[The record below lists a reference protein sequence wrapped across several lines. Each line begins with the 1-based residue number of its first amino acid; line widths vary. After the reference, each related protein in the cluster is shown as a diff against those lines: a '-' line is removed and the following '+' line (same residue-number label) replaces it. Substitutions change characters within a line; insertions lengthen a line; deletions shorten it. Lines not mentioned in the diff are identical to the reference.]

1 MEQAEG
7 REGATNHQAGADTAV
22 LVKTRQ
28 EPVHIDFSVYFFSAD
43 GTGTGSNKYDLLMS
57 CAKFADEHGFKA
69 VWTPERHFVT
79 FGGLY
84 PNPSL
89 LAAAIAVQTKRLE
102 IRAGSV
108 VLPLH
113 SPVRIAEEWGLV
125 DNLSNGRVGIS
136 FATGWHQNDFVIKPE
151 NYHDRRE
158 MMFAGIPLVR
168 DLWAGRPVSL
178 PGVDGVPQSVLTL
191 PRPVQPELPV
201 WVTSTSPRTWHRSGQ
216 IGAGVLSGMPSSIN
230 DLAEYIRDYRLARAQ
245 NGHDPRSGTVSIML
259 HTFLGTDRDLI
270 KEMVRE
276 PLKDYL
282 KNYMRQTKDAD
293 QEQTEQLLEKAFEH
307 YMDESSLIGT
317 PESCARMAR
326 KLAGAG
332 VNEINCLVDFGIEK
346 KDVMNS
352 LHLLAEMRQDIC
364 R

>member
-1 MEQAEG
+1 
-7 REGATNHQAGADTAV
+7 
-22 LVKTRQ
+22 
-28 EPVHIDFSVYFFSAD
+28 
-43 GTGTGSNKYDLLMS
+43 MS
-57 CAKFADEHGFKA
+57 CAKFADEHGLKA

-89 LAAAIAVQTKRLE
+89 LAAAIAVVTKRVE

-113 SPVRIAEEWGLV
+113 SPIRIAEEWGLV

-158 MMFAGIPLVR
+158 LMFRGIPLVR
-168 DLWAGRPVSL
+168 DLWAGRKVML
-178 PGVDGVPQSVLTL
+178 PGVDGVEMPVRTL
-191 PRPVQPELPV
+191 PRPVQAELPV
-201 WVTSTSPRTWHRSGQ
+201 WVSSTSPRTWQRSGE
-216 IGAGVLSGMPSSIN
+216 IGANVLSGMPSSIN
-230 DLAEYIRDYRLARAQ
+230 DLAEYIRDYRLARARH
-245 NGHDPRSGTVSIML
+245 GHDPRSGKVSIML
-259 HTFLGTDRDLI
+259 HTYLGSDRDAI
-270 KEMVRE
+270 KEKVRE

-282 KNYMRQTKDAD
+282 KNYMRQTKDANK
-293 QEQTEQLLEKAFEH
+293 EQTEELLEKAFEH

-317 PESCARMAR
+317 QETCARMAR
-326 KLAGAG
+326 KLAGVG

-346 KDVMNS
+346 DDVMRS
-352 LHLLAEMRQDIC
+352 LHLLAEMNQAIRP
-364 R
+364 